1 MVVQPSAPVPHK
13 EQEIRL
19 RAAETTSN
27 SLVMVSKH
35 TRRERLAQAS
45 MDSSERQ
52 TNVSYVYY
60 VVTHMITLMNVYHHI
75 LPWMLKQFVYTI
87 LLFVLFVC
95 FMSDISK
102 ME

>member
-1 MVVQPSAPVPHK
+1 MVVQPSPPVPHK

-27 SLVMVSKH
+27 SLVMASKH

-75 LPWMLKQFVYTI
+75 LPWMLKQFVHTI
-87 LLFVLFVC
+87 LLFVCLFVC
-95 FMSDISK
+95 LFYVRH
-102 ME
+102 